1 MHSKSVD
8 SLSLTRAGF
17 IEYFLVATKL
27 VHALTAIA
35 PALFLL
41 YYPGLVPVELRSNM
55 LGLLL
60 FFGALTVI
68 MFQALD
74 VYSDDIFSN
83 RLRFRIMF
91 FAWASAFCLLLFMYQ
106 GLGLFPYLSSKLV
119 IFWFTGSLL
128 LFGVQRLLVLRLY
141 RAWMK
146 LGQRVAHN
154 LLRLRGKRNLSLDA
168 LARISGVSRAM
179 LAQIESGRS
188 VPSIKVLC
196 KIAQGLK
203 VSVAA
208 FLDDRAFAGV
218 AVLPAQQ
225 SKRLVSADGAFTSR
239 ALFPFDVARQ
249 VEFYELRLRGLGQED
264 AEAHAPGTQENLV
277 VAQGVLEVRVNEERF
292 LLATGD
298 SILFYADQPHSYR
311 NPADSEAL
319 AYLVM
324 TYPERLD

>member
-1 MHSKSVD
+1 MH
-8 SLSLTRAGF
+8 T
-17 IEYFLVATKL
+17 E
-27 VHALTAIA
+27 
-35 PALFLL
+35 P
-41 YYPGLVPVELRSNM
+41 
-55 LGLLL
+55 
-60 FFGALTVI
+60 
-68 MFQALD
+68 
-74 VYSDDIFSN
+74 DDLI
-83 RLRFRIMF
+83 
-91 FAWASAFCLLLFMYQ
+91 
-106 GLGLFPYLSSKLV
+106 
-119 IFWFTGSLL
+119 
-128 LFGVQRLLVLRLY
+128 
-141 RAWMK
+141 
-146 LGQRVAHN
+146 GQRVAHN

-264 AEAHAPGTQENLV
+264 AEAHAPGIQENLV

-324 TYPERLD
+324 T

>member
-1 MHSKSVD
+1 MNLPASDGVAH
-8 SLSLTRAGF
+8 LELAAG
-17 IEYFLVATKL
+17 
-27 VHALTAIA
+27 VHTE
-35 PALFLL
+35 P
-41 YYPGLVPVELRSNM
+41 
-55 LGLLL
+55 
-60 FFGALTVI
+60 
-68 MFQALD
+68 
-74 VYSDDIFSN
+74 DDLI
-83 RLRFRIMF
+83 
-91 FAWASAFCLLLFMYQ
+91 
-106 GLGLFPYLSSKLV
+106 
-119 IFWFTGSLL
+119 
-128 LFGVQRLLVLRLY
+128 
-141 RAWMK
+141 
-146 LGQRVAHN
+146 GQRVAHN

-208 FLDDRAFAGV
+208 FLDDRAFTGV
-218 AVLPAQQ
+218 AVLSAQQ